1 MKNRAASIRARL
13 LNLAKKEGIDFQLI
27 IIRFIHERLI
37 YRISVSAYSEQ
48 FILKGGAFIYLQ
60 SYWEHLK

>member
-27 IIRFIHERLI
+27 LIRYLHERLI
-37 YRISVSAYSEQ
+37 YRISVSDYSEQ
-48 FILKGGAFIYLQ
+48 LISQ
-60 SYWEHLK
+60 